1 MNLRVV
7 LADDCFAD
15 RWGGERPVGGSGELG
30 KELSFSALCR
40 ALAERSGDC
49 ERLGSVEESLAL
61 CARAG
66 VFRWFLP
73 EAYGGWGWSDRDILR
88 GYLRLSQACLA
99 TTFVITQRVAATKRL
114 VACDNPGL
122 QARLLPQ
129 LVHAQPMVSVGISH
143 LTTSG
148 QHLGQP
154 LLRATRGGEG
164 WVIDGVSPW
173 VTAAVGCDYFVV
185 GATLIDGDQVLLLV
199 ETAAAGVQ
207 VEPPLAMMA
216 LNASQT
222 GAVRFS
228 EVLVPSE
235 QVLAGPLP
243 HVLQALAVGATG
255 GLQTSA
261 LAIGLANAAIES
273 IEQQAVVRPDLAGH
287 GLELRQQSDELTERL
302 LGADSRAVDA
312 NELRAAANGL
322 VLRATQAAL
331 LVAKGSG
338 FVQGHPVERWCR
350 EALFFLVWSCPQVV
364 QQAHLCQMSSPLVEP
379 RCGHDK

>member
-30 KELSFSALCR
+30 EELSFSALCR
-40 ALAERSGDC
+40 ALADRSSDC
-49 ERLGSVEESLAL
+49 ERLGSVQESLAL

-66 VFRWFLP
+66 VFHWFLP
-73 EAYGGWGWSDRDILR
+73 EAYGGWGWSDRDVLR

-114 VACDNPGL
+114 VACDNSAV

-154 LLRATRGGEG
+154 LLRATRVDEG
-164 WVIDGVSPW
+164 WVIDGLSPW
-173 VTAAVGCDYFVV
+173 VTAAVGCDYLVV
-185 GATLIDGDQVLLLV
+185 GATLSDGDQVLVVV

-243 HVLQALAVGATG
+243 QVLQALAVGATG

-261 LAIGLANAAIES
+261 LAIGLANAAIDS
-273 IEQQAVVRPDLAGH
+273 IEQQAVARPDLAGH

-331 LVAKGSG
+331 LVAKGAG

-364 QQAHLCQMSSPLVEP
+364 QQAHLCQLSSSLVEP
-379 RCGHDK
+379 R

>member
-1 MNLRVV
+1 MTLTAV
-7 LADDCFAD
+7 LADDYFAD
-15 RWGGERPVGGSGELG
+15 RWGDESATDGTETASVP
-30 KELSFSALCR
+30 LSCSALCR
-40 ALAERSGDC
+40 ALAQRAGAC
-49 ERLGSVEESLAL
+49 ERVGSVTESLEL
-61 CARAG
+61 CGRAG

-73 EAYGGWGWSDRDILR
+73 GSFGGWGWSDRDILR
-88 GYLRLSQACLA
+88 GYLKLSQACLA

-114 VACDNPGL
+114 VACDNPAL

-129 LVHAQPMVSVGISH
+129 LVHAEPMLSVGISH

-154 LLRATRGGEG
+154 LLRAMQADSG
-164 WVIDGVSPW
+164 WLLDGLSPW
-173 VTAAVGCDYFVV
+173 VTAAVGCDYLVV
-185 GATLIDGDQVLLLV
+185 GATLHDGRQVLVLV
-199 ETAAAGVQ
+199 ETAAEGVQ
-207 VEPPLAMMA
+207 VESPLPMMA
-216 LNASQT
+216 LHASQT

-228 EVLVPSE
+228 DVWVPSE

-243 HVLQALAVGATG
+243 NVLQALAVGATG

-273 IEQQAVVRPDLAGH
+273 IEQQATVRLELTGH
-287 GLELRQQSDELTERL
+287 AAELRQQSDELTARL
-302 LGADSRAVDA
+302 LGTGGPSADA

-331 LVAKGSG
+331 LVAKGTG
-338 FVQGHPVERWCR
+338 FVHGHPVERWCR

-364 QQAHLCQMSSPLVEP
+364 QQAQLCQLSSADLET
-379 RCGHDK
+379 R